1 MEEKIEKG
9 TPKNSSGK
17 YDRKAKPKKR
27 KVNKTVAKVIKKA
40 MKLWE
45 TVCEFT
51 NGYAHLVSYVV
62 CALLIFW
69 FVNVPVLKW
78 FGKFLTVAGE
88 TMTSWNQSLTDF
100 MKTALTD
107 LLNILTGTE
116 FVCWRIAV
124 IVLVF
129 LATIII
135 LYMIQQGR
143 KKKGMS
149 AAAAAAAAAAGAPS
163 AEG

>member
-1 MEEKIEKG
+1 MEKRIEG
-9 TPKNSSGK
+9 NPENSSDK
-17 YDRKAKPKKR
+17 YVRKTTPKKR
-27 KVNKTVAKVIKKA
+27 KAKKTVAKVIKMA
-40 MKLWE
+40 NKLRE

-51 NGYAHLVSYVV
+51 NGYAHLVGYVV

-135 LYMIQQGR
+135 LYMIHQGR
-143 KKKGMS
+143 KKKDVS
-149 AAAAAAAAAAGAPS
+149 AAAAPAPAPAA
-163 AEG
+163 ED

>member
-1 MEEKIEKG
+1 MEERFEKG
-9 TPKNSSGK
+9 KPENSSGK
-17 YDRKAKPKKR
+17 DGRKPKKR

-40 MKLWE
+40 KKLWE
-45 TVCEFT
+45 TVCVFT
-51 NGYAHLVSYVV
+51 NGYAHLVGYVV

-116 FVCWRIAV
+116 YVCWRILLILLA
-124 IVLVF
+124 F
-129 LATIII
+129 LATIIV
-135 LYMIQQGR
+135 LHMVHQGR
-143 KKKGMS
+143 KKKEKP
-149 AAAAAAAAAAGAPS
+149 ATP
-163 AEG
+163 AEEA